1 MHRTKAWE
9 DRPRYKWI
17 RNRRYGDLAEV
28 SHLLSRTTHY
38 HTHSPCRPLSCLV
51 LSLTVT
57 AKSVTSL
64 LSRTEDDM
72 EGIKGRQA
80 VEEEEKEAPVMQ

>member
-1 MHRTKAWE
+1 MDKERE
-9 DRPRYKWI
+9 I
-17 RNRRYGDLAEV
+17 RGSGRGFTFTI
-28 SHLLSRTTHY
+28 SHY
-38 HTHSPCRPLSCLV
+38 HSHSPCRPLSCLV